1 MINALKY
8 VEALEKSGFT
18 KEEAKTS
25 MNIWLEL
32 MNDNLASKMDLKELE
47 FATSKEFANV
57 RHEMREEFKN
67 VRHEMREE
75 FKNVRHEM
83 KEEFKNVRHEMRE
96 EFSNVR
102 HEIISLEQRLTIKL
116 GLMMATGLTIMGLIQ
131 KL

>member
-18 KEEAKTS
+18 QEEAKTS

-47 FATSKEFANV
+47 FATSKEFA
-57 RHEMREEFKN
+57 K
-67 VRHEMREE
+67 
-75 FKNVRHEM
+75 VRHEM
-83 KEEFKNVRHEMRE
+83 KEEFT
-96 EFSNVR
+96 NVR
-102 HEIISLEQRLTIKL
+102 HEIHSLEQRLTIKL

>member
-1 MINALKY
+1 
-8 VEALEKSGFT
+8 
-18 KEEAKTS
+18 

-67 VRHEMREE
+67 VRHEM
-75 FKNVRHEM
+75 
-83 KEEFKNVRHEMRE
+83 KEEFT
-96 EFSNVR
+96 NVR
-102 HEIISLEQRLTIKL
+102 HEIHSLEQRLTIKL